1 VSLLRKNNGLEDKAD
16 SVMNGRSQ
24 IGTDLKRGKAQN
36 EKPSAANGTVL
47 EADWIKPN
55 LIGES
60 VDTLTR

>member
-1 VSLLRKNNGLEDKAD
+1 MDGPQLG
-16 SVMNGRSQ
+16 Q
-24 IGTDLKRGKAQN
+24 ILKRGKAQN

-60 VDTLTR
+60 VDTLTS